1 MFSYDRKNSL
11 SIHWFSHHFFQPFLN
26 GEKSDSSDTI
36 ENFEDDI
43 SPEEISAILEETSE
57 MSRLADLCEELHATE
72 TLMLNIDK
80 AVQQEFANE
89 ETEDEDN
96 QSSEDEDNQKTKNE
110 VKQRSEEI
118 VEKSSDSEIKQ
129 SSEEKAKLQEQS
141 RAKIR
146 GNSWTKF
153 RIRNQAKLWGD
164 IRAKVRGGGQAKVRG
179 DG

>member
-110 VKQRSEEI
+110 KAPRIRSSKSPRRQLSKVPKTKI
-118 VEKSSDSEIKQ
+118 SKAPRTKSSKDPRK
-129 SSEEKAKLQEQS
+129 
-141 RAKIR
+141 
-146 GNSWTKF
+146 
-153 RIRNQAKLWGD
+153 
-164 IRAKVRGGGQAKVRG
+164 
-179 DG
+179 

>member
-129 SSEEKAKLQEQS
+129 SSEET
-141 RAKIR
+141 KIR
-146 GNSWTKF
+146 GNS
-153 RIRNQAKLWGD
+153 
-164 IRAKVRGGGQAKVRG
+164 
-179 DG
+179 